1 MTTKTLLLLVISMV
15 ASACSQPVG
24 PPLTVSDIV
33 VLEPLAG
40 SGIAAGYLVLENHTD
55 LPITIEKVTSPVFA
69 SVEMHETVIQ
79 NDVARMTALG
89 PLVIARQSAV
99 VFEPGGKHLMLFDA
113 PGKIAAGVPV
123 TIEFHDSA
131 NGLLTVATTVRSRDG
146 LQN

>member
-1 MTTKTLLLLVISMV
+1 MTRTLLLLAMSMV
-15 ASACSQPVG
+15 ASACSQPAG
-24 PPLTVSDIV
+24 PPLTVSNIV

-79 NDVARMTALG
+79 DDVARMNAL
-89 PLVIARQSAV
+89 PSLVIESQSAV

-113 PGKIAAGVPV
+113 LRKITAGVPV

-131 NGLLTVATTVRSRDG
+131 NGLLTVATTVSSRDG
-146 LQN
+146 LQD